1 MAELCYSCFQPHEG
15 TGPCPRCGYD
25 PARDA
30 ERHPFA
36 LRPGSILNGRYILG
50 RVLGQGGFGI
60 TYVALDHPTGRR
72 VAIKEY
78 YPSDLAGR
86 IPETGVVTPGSAG
99 MRETFEMGR
108 VFFLKEAQTL
118 AKFCGYPHVVQ
129 IHSYF
134 EENDTAYYTMEY
146 LDGESLKARMARQK
160 TPMTMAEAE
169 RLLLPAMEAL
179 QQVHEKGI
187 IHRDVSPDNI
197 FLTKDGDVKL
207 IDFGAARYATGMQSK
222 SLDLVL
228 KHGFAPMEQ
237 YASRGRLG
245 PWTDVYAIAA
255 TFYFLITGQTPP
267 DAIERYS
274 GDTLQP
280 PSALGAQIRPDQ
292 ERALLQALA
301 VNPARRTGSM
311 RELAEALE
319 PPEAREPPEFLTAP
333 EAHEP
338 PDTPQS
344 VPAAPAKKRSALP
357 VIAAALVLAAGIA
370 AAVFLLP
377 GLQAGKAE
385 RGAYNQARALLESGD
400 YAAARDAFLAL
411 GDYRDSAEQAAG
423 AEQAMA
429 YQAAAALLEKEDF
442 AGAAAAFRA
451 LGDYRDSAE
460 QAAAAEKEANYRA
473 ALEKLA
479 DGEYDEA
486 ETMLEALRGY
496 KDVDAILDG
505 ERSPARLKAEA
516 ERLAPWRTVGNT
528 FTLGVYEQDN
538 LSSNGPEPIEWIVLD
553 YDSETG
559 VTTAVSRC
567 LLEGMRFN
575 DGSGWSENFSWQ
587 TGCPLRTWLNE
598 DFYAAA
604 FTPGEQAAILPCSTE
619 KQRTV
624 PADAKT
630 KEENVDRV
638 YLLSS
643 DEVYRYF
650 GYNEEGACEPTAYA
664 AGKITAS
671 EEDMNQGF
679 MSRYGENKTRC
690 WWTRTMST
698 AQGAGNSRV
707 YETMAISSG
716 GSSLG
721 MYQYLFCGV
730 RPAIQ
735 FDAALLP

>member
-197 FLTKDGDVKL
+197 FRTKDGDVKL

-333 EAHEP
+333 EA

-377 GLQAGKAE
+377 
-385 RGAYNQARALLESGD
+385 
-400 YAAARDAFLAL
+400 
-411 GDYRDSAEQAAG
+411 
-423 AEQAMA
+423 
-429 YQAAAALLEKEDF
+429 AALLEKEDF
-442 AGAAAAFRA
+442 AGAAAAFLA